1 MFASPGFGDTG
12 GQMFEWNG
20 SSLTDA
26 PNPPN
31 GSGDSSYYGH
41 LLMLPTGQ
49 IMFTDFSNDV
59 ELFNSAGSPYTGWN
73 PTLLLSSLVFQH
85 GTTVKLNG
93 TNFNGATQNNAYGDD
108 FQDATNYPIVRFTNV
123 ATGHVFYGKTH
134 GHSTM
139 AVGYHGPTYTYVDIP
154 SNIETGTT
162 KLQVIVNGIASQNYQ
177 IGIN

>member
-1 MFASPGFGDTG
+1 
-12 GQMFEWNG
+12 MFEWNG

-73 PTLLLSSLVFQH
+73 PTLLLSSLVFHMERPLSQRY
-85 GTTVKLNG
+85 
-93 TNFNGATQNNAYGDD
+93 Q
-108 FQDATNYPIVRFTNV
+108 
-123 ATGHVFYGKTH
+123 
-134 GHSTM
+134 
-139 AVGYHGPTYTYVDIP
+139 
-154 SNIETGTT
+154 
-162 KLQVIVNGIASQNYQ
+162 LQRRHAEQCLW
-177 IGIN
+177 